1 MRTIEFRVAGAAD
14 EPELRRLL
22 RDNPMAGAIEVSLE
36 REPNA
41 FLACAVEGDRH
52 HAIVARDGVRDRAVG
67 MASRSVYTGFV
78 NGRPCPVGYLG
89 QLRLDGEYRGR
100 PRLLSQGFALLGSL
114 RDHEDLPFDLT
125 SIVADNTVARRV
137 LSARLPGLPEYCELE
152 AFTTLILPV
161 WRARRARPVTS
172 FHVRRGAAEDLE
184 GIAACLARNRA
195 RYQFARCWSADDL
208 RSPAISRGL
217 APEDFVLAI
226 RGGRIVGC
234 LALWDQRGFKQIV
247 VRGYG
252 RRMGWARAGLGIAA
266 RVLAAP
272 RLPDPGQPLSHAY
285 LSHVA
290 IDEDQQEVF
299 AALGRAA
306 YECARR
312 RRIACVIAG
321 FAARHPFLTVLRRE
335 YSAFAYTSQLYTVHW
350 PTAGRVSSAP
360 DGRMPHPEVAVL

>member
-1 MRTIEFRVAGAAD
+1 MRTIEFRVAGAGD
-14 EPELRRLL
+14 DPELRRLL

-41 FLACAVEGDRH
+41 FLAGAVEGDRH
-52 HAIVARDGVRDRAVG
+52 HAIVARDGACDRAVG

-89 QLRLDGEYRGR
+89 QLRLDREYRGR
-100 PRLLSQGFALLGSL
+100 PRLLAQGFALLGSL
-114 RDHEDLPFDLT
+114 RDRHDLPYDLT

-137 LSARLPGLPEYCELE
+137 LGARLPGLPEYRELE
-152 AFTTLILPV
+152 TFTTLILPV
-161 WRARRARPVTS
+161 WRARRARIVGS
-172 FHVRRGAAEDLE
+172 FQVRTAAAEDLD

-234 LALWDQRGFKQIV
+234 LALWDQSGFKQIV

-252 RRMGWARAGLGIAA
+252 RPMRWVRAGLGVAA
-266 RVLAAP
+266 RMLAAP

-290 IDEDQQEVF
+290 IDDDQPEVF
-299 AALGRAA
+299 GALCRAA

-321 FAARHPFLTVLRRE
+321 FAARHPLLAMLRRD
-335 YSAFAYTSQLYTVHW
+335 YGAFAYTSQLYTVHW
-350 PTAGRVSSAP
+350 PNAGRSAAAP
-360 DGRMPHPEVAVL
+360 DGRMAHPEVAVL